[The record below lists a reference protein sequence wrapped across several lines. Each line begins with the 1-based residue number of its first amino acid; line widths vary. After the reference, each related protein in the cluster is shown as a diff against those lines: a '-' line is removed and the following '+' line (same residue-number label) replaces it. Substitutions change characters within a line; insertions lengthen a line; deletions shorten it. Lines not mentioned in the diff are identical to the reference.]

1 MAENGNGKA
10 RTYAVGV
17 WTIVGPIIL
26 ALLLIFGRGY
36 MADVDADIEKKADK
50 AVVVEQVK
58 RLDEKL
64 DLIILMLRGD

>member
-64 DLIILMLRGD
+64 DLIILMLKGN